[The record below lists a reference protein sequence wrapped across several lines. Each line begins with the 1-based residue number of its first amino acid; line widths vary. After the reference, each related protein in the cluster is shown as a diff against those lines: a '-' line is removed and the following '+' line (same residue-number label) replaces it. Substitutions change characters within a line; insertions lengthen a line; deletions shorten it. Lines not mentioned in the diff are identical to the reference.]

1 MCQQPRLFQYI
12 RTYAGVLM
20 ISNDSMVVCAGRPY
34 VQKWPLMPPHAAG
47 RGCGDDVMREGKCVG
62 VSCLSGV

>member
-1 MCQQPRLFQYI
+1 
-12 RTYAGVLM
+12 M